1 MTQRAAGDVQAARP
15 AIHAPASPAA
25 PHDAMHA
32 PPRPKRQRDGV
43 LIGAVGL
50 LLLIGILAVFTAS
63 DSAALQ
69 GHLMWSAVGI
79 TAAGVVA
86 TIGDYRLI
94 QRWSPLLF
102 IGLIG
107 LLVLV
112 LLVGQEVNGSTRWL
126 FGGSVQPG
134 ELAKLVVVIYIADWL
149 SGRPHEIRQFA
160 VGLVPFIV
168 LVSLVCGLIILQ
180 PNFSTAILVL
190 GIASAM
196 LVAAGARIDQM
207 LMSGSIAVVVLT
219 GALIMADYRV
229 SRVLGFLNASG
240 MADGANWQPNLV
252 QGAVLRGGWFGVG
265 LGNGQYKHFMPLSTG
280 ATDAVFAVIGE
291 ETGVLGCLLV
301 VALFATVAWRGM
313 RIARG
318 APDPFAKLA
327 ALGVT
332 WWIVSQ
338 AFVHMAVVTRL
349 IPFTGVPLPF
359 ISSGGSSLTTTL
371 VGVGLLVAISQ
382 RVDPAKVT
390 PYGLVDFRWWNR
402 RSRVSRAYRARRAG
416 LAG

>member
-1 MTQRAAGDVQAARP
+1 MIVGAGPLDAADRAAAPV
-15 AIHAPASPAA
+15 APARAR
-25 PHDAMHA
+25 
-32 PPRPKRQRDGV
+32 RPRDGV
-43 LIGAVGL
+43 LIAAVGL

-69 GHLMWSAVGI
+69 SHLLWAAVGVA
-79 TAAGVVA
+79 AAGVVA

-102 IGLIG
+102 VGLIG

-112 LLVGQEVNGSTRWL
+112 LVVGQRVHGSTRWL

-160 VGLVPFIV
+160 MGLVPFIL
-168 LVSLVCGLIILQ
+168 LVSIVCGLIILQ

-207 LMSGSIAVVVLT
+207 LLSGSIAVVVLT
-219 GALIMADYRV
+219 VALIMADYRV
-229 SRVLGFLNASG
+229 NRVLGFLNRDA
-240 MADGANWQPNLV
+240 MADQANWQPNLV
-252 QGAVLRGGWFGVG
+252 ENAVLRGGWFGVG
-265 LGNGQYKHFMPLSTG
+265 LGNGQYKRFMPLDTG

-301 VALFATVAWRGM
+301 VALFAVIAWRGI

-327 ALGVT
+327 ALGIT

-382 RVDPAKVT
+382 RADPSKVT
-390 PYGLVDFRWWNR
+390 PYGLVDLRWWNR
-402 RSRVSRAYRARRAG
+402 RTRVSRAYRARRAG

>member
-1 MTQRAAGDVQAARP
+1 MSDVAAAVRRPGDALPAVAPRRRP
-15 AIHAPASPAA
+15 
-25 PHDAMHA
+25 
-32 PPRPKRQRDGV
+32 RDGV
-43 LIGAVGL
+43 LIAAVGL
-50 LLLIGILAVFTAS
+50 LLLIGVLAVFTAS

-69 GHLMWSAVGI
+69 SHLLWTAVGVA
-79 TAAGVVA
+79 AAGVVA

-102 IGLIG
+102 LGVIG

-112 LLVGQEVNGSTRWL
+112 LVIGQRVHGSTRWL

-160 VGLVPFIV
+160 MGLVPFIL

-207 LMSGSIAVVVLT
+207 LLSGSIAVVVLT
-219 GALIMADYRV
+219 AALIMADYRV
-229 SRVLGFLNASG
+229 TRVVGFLNRDA
-240 MADGANWQPNLV
+240 MADQANWQPNLV
-252 QGAVLRGGWFGVG
+252 ENAVLRGGWFGVG
-265 LGNGQYKHFMPLSTG
+265 LGNGQYKRFMPLDTG

-301 VALFATVAWRGM
+301 IGLFMVVAWRGT

-382 RVDPAKVT
+382 RVDPSKVT
-390 PYGLVDFRWWNR
+390 PYGLVDLRWRNR
-402 RSRVSRAYRARRAG
+402 RSRLSRTYRARRAG
-416 LAG
+416 LAS

>member
-1 MTQRAAGDVQAARP
+1 MSDLDREAGGGAMPSAAP
-15 AIHAPASPAA
+15 LIAPARA
-25 PHDAMHA
+25 
-32 PPRPKRQRDGV
+32 RRQRDGL
-43 LIGAVGL
+43 LIAAVGG
-50 LLLIGILAVFTAS
+50 LLLIGILAVFTAA
-63 DSAALQ
+63 DSRALQ

-86 TIGDYRLI
+86 TLGDYRLI
-94 QRWSPLLF
+94 QRWSPVMFL
-102 IGLIG
+102 GLIG

-112 LLVGQEVNGSTRWL
+112 LLIGQRVHGSTRWL
-126 FGGSVQPG
+126 FSGSVQPG

-149 SGRPHEIRQFA
+149 SGRPQEIRQFA
-160 VGLVPFIV
+160 MGLVPFIL

-207 LMSGSIAVVVLT
+207 LLSGSIAVVVLT

-229 SRVLGFLNASG
+229 NRVMGFMNANAL
-240 MADGANWQPNLV
+240 ADNANWQPNLV
-252 QGAVLRGGWFGVG
+252 ERAVLRGGWFGVG
-265 LGNGQYKHFMPLSTG
+265 LGNGQYKHFMPLDTG
-280 ATDAVFAVIGE
+280 ATDSVFAVIGE

-301 VALFATVAWRGM
+301 VALFAVIAWRGI

-338 AFVHMAVVTRL
+338 ALVHMMVVTRL

-371 VGVGLLVAISQ
+371 VGVGLLLAISQ
-382 RVDPAKVT
+382 RVDPTKVT
-390 PYGLVDFRWWNR
+390 PYGLVDLRWWNR

>member
-1 MTQRAAGDVQAARP
+1 MSDAVAAERP
-15 AIHAPASPAA
+15 AGGAA
-25 PHDAMHA
+25 PVAA
-32 PPRPKRQRDGV
+32 PRRRPRDGV
-43 LIGAVGL
+43 LIAAVGL
-50 LLLIGILAVFTAS
+50 LLLIGVLAVFTAS
-63 DSAALQ
+63 DSEALQ
-69 GHLMWSAVGI
+69 SHLLWTAVGVG
-79 TAAGVVA
+79 AAGVVA

-102 IGLIG
+102 LGVIG

-112 LLVGQEVNGSTRWL
+112 LVIGQRVHGSTRWL

-149 SGRPHEIRQFA
+149 SGRPQEIRQFA
-160 VGLVPFIV
+160 MGLVPFIL

-207 LMSGSIAVVVLT
+207 LLSGSIAVVVLT
-219 GALIMADYRV
+219 AALIMADYRV
-229 SRVLGFLNASG
+229 NRVVGFLNRDAMS
-240 MADGANWQPNLV
+240 DQANWQPNLV
-252 QGAVLRGGWFGVG
+252 ENAVLRGGWFGVG
-265 LGNGQYKHFMPLSTG
+265 LGNGQYKRFMPLDTG

-301 VALFATVAWRGM
+301 VGLFAVVAWRGT

-382 RVDPAKVT
+382 RVDPSKVT
-390 PYGLVDFRWWNR
+390 PYGLVDLRWWNR